1 MAGITDPLEFPL
13 DLDAMLDL
21 DLALRVKWQPSWD
34 SASVI
39 MFIKDDEFVKQ
50 LKAPWA
56 DIQIKESVDKAKTD
70 AADDCDVPTDLEIT
84 SKHNPEPLTPTAKR
98 KNHHGSSE
106 STSVCDGELSSTKL
120 KKIIKLENNK

>member
-1 MAGITDPLEFPL
+1 MRDTMIKVGITDPLEFPL

-39 MFIKDDEFVKQ
+39 MFFKDDEFVKQ

-56 DIQIKESVDKAKTD
+56 DTQVGNSEPSVTPLPLQIKESVDEAKTD
-70 AADDCDVPTDLEIT
+70 AADDCDVPTLF
-84 SKHNPEPLTPTAKR
+84 NF
-98 KNHHGSSE
+98 KNQSMY
-106 STSVCDGELSSTKL
+106 C
-120 KKIIKLENNK
+120 